1 MEEINELMQER
12 IKKLKQLR
20 DLGIDPYGGVLK
32 DKDRESDILEKYENI
47 SKEELEN
54 KNENYTIA
62 GRIIAL
68 RSFGKAAFAHVQ
80 DASGKI
86 QI

>member
-20 DLGIDPYGGVLK
+20 ELGIDPYGGVFEV
-32 DKDRESDILEKYENI
+32 KDRVSDILEKYENI
-47 SKEELEN
+47 SKEELET

-62 GRIIAL
+62 GRIIAFW
-68 RSFGKAAFAHVQ
+68 SCGTAAFA
-80 DASGKI
+80 
-86 QI
+86 